1 MNTLAAE
8 FANPSRAVLTTGSTP
23 AFQYCL
29 KNTGKKPAMTVV
41 ANTEFAQSY
50 SAHESTGRLLN
61 SSRTRPMSLP
71 PGLPASI
78 GKPEVRGATPAA
90 GCRQGP
96 ACSGCIHSRSFDQ
109 RLRPDTALTAMAI
122 ALRWPTR
129 TTRRLPRVTPVYS
142 RLRRSMT

>member
-8 FANPSRAVLTTGSTP
+8 FATPSRQVLTTGSTP

-50 SAHESTGRLLN
+50 SAQERIGRLVN
-61 SSRTRPMSLP
+61 SSRTRFMSLP

-78 GKPEVRGATPAA
+78 EEPEVRGAAPAA
-90 GCRQGP
+90 RSRQGP
-96 ACSGCIHSRSFDQ
+96 ACSGFIHSRSFDQ
-109 RLRPDTALTAMAI
+109 RLRPDPALTAMAT

-129 TTRRLPRVTPVYS
+129 TTRRLPRVTPV
-142 RLRRSMT
+142 